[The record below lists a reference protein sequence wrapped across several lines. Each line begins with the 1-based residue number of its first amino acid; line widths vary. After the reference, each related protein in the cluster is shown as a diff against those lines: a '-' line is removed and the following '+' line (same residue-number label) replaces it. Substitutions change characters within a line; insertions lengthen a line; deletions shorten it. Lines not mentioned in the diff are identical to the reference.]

1 MGSDRSRHCFEVQR
15 KAMQSDYMQSLS
27 QDNWIDLT
35 QEQPTQPEMALVEA
49 SPLVDEGLMHFRSHF
64 LGSMELNGDP
74 KIVAQ
79 YLDEHQGWFCRCA
92 HPMAVEPVAEH
103 GYLLTIGRYG
113 SFGFEVEPKIGLH
126 LLPPDEMGV
135 YRIETIPGTSEEQGY
150 QVDFQAALELIDRSS
165 EGRVSPKPSTYVE
178 WTLDLN
184 VALMFPK
191 FVRRLPQ
198 GLIQGTGDRLLTQI
212 VRQVSRRLTTKV
224 QDDFHASL
232 KS

>member
-1 MGSDRSRHCFEVQR
+1 
-15 KAMQSDYMQSLS
+15 MQSDAMQSLS
-27 QDNWIDLT
+27 PDNWKDLA
-35 QEQPTQPEMALVEA
+35 EAQPPQPEMTSIES
-49 SPLVDEGLMHFRSHF
+49 SPLVETGQMHFRSHF
-64 LGSMELNGDP
+64 LGAMELKGTP
-74 KIVAQ
+74 ETATR

-92 HPMAVEPVAEH
+92 HPMAVEPIGAY
-103 GYLLTIGRYG
+103 GYLLTVGRYG

-126 LLPPDEMGV
+126 LLPPDDQGV

-150 QVDFQAALELIDRSS
+150 QVDFRAALELIDRSS
-165 EGRVSPKPSTYVE
+165 EGASPQPLTHVE
-178 WTLDLN
+178 WTLDLS

-191 FVRRLPQ
+191 FIRRLPQ

-212 VRQVSRRLTTKV
+212 VRQVSRRLTAKV